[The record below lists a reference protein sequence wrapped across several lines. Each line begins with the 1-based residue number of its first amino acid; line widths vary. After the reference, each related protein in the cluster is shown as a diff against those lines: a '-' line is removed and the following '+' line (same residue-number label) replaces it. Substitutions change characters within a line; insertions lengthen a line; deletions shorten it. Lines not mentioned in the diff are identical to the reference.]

1 MDEAVIER
9 LEKSFALLAPRGE
22 EVVARF
28 YAHLFATQPRLRHR
42 FPIELADEKRRLL
55 EALVLV
61 VKNLRCSDG
70 LRGALADLG
79 RCHTRC
85 GAAAEDFPVFGDALV
100 GVMADVAGD
109 RWNDQFTRDW
119 TALLESACAVACK
132 RGGAGAALVSP
143 ALA

>member
-42 FPIELADEKRRLL
+42 FPIELADEKREFL

-61 VKNLRCSDG
+61 VKKLRCPDG
-70 LRGALADLG
+70 LGGALADLG
-79 RCHTRC
+79 RLHVRYDT
-85 GAAAEDFPVFGDALV
+85 AAEDFPIFGEALV

-119 TALLESACAVACK
+119 RTLLESACAGASK
-132 RGGAGAALVSP
+132 REGAGTAAVSP